1 MLGPTSR
8 LAVALASLAT
18 TFAAARAVEAAET
31 DAALVSI
38 LVLKENGAG
47 SASTAQSYVDALMGH
62 VARVNGW
69 KGAKGKYE
77 TKRAAAKAF
86 VESAKP
92 HYGILSLG
100 AFLGLRASLK
110 LDVVGQAEIEG
121 GGGMQYYVV
130 SKTQT
135 DLAGCK
141 GKTLATNHGGD
152 EKFIEKVVAAGAF
165 KLADFTIDA
174 SPRPVAVLKK
184 VLKGEA
190 ECALIDDAQMAE
202 LTHLDGGASL
212 KPVWMSAVMPPMVVV
227 SFPSAPADEAKTFES
242 KLGEVCIGDGASA
255 CDAAGIKSLRGGD
268 GEPYKAVIK
277 AYGS

>member
-8 LAVALASLAT
+8 LAAVVASLAV
-18 TFAAARAVEAAET
+18 FAPSPAALAAEA
-31 DAALVSI
+31 DEVSI
-38 LVLKENGAG
+38 LVLKENGVG
-47 SASTAQSYVDALMGH
+47 SASTAQGYVDALMGV
-62 VARVNGW
+62 VAKANGW
-69 KGAKGKYE
+69 AGAKGKYE
-77 TKRAAAKAF
+77 TKRAAAKGF
-86 VESAKP
+86 IESSKP

-100 AFLGLRASLK
+100 AFLDLRSAHK
-110 LDVVGQAEIEG
+110 LAVVGQAEIEG

-141 GKTLATNHGGD
+141 GKKLATNHASD
-152 EKFIEKVVAAGAF
+152 AKFVEKVVAAGAF
-165 KLADFTIDA
+165 VLGDFTVES

-202 LTHLDGGASL
+202 LSRLEGGAAV
-212 KPVWMSAVMPPMVVV
+212 KPVWMSALMPPMVVV
-227 SFPSAPADEAKTFES
+227 SFPSAPADEAATFKS
-242 KLGEVCIGDGASA
+242 KLADVCTGEGKSA
-255 CDAAGIKSLRGGD
+255 CDAAGIKALRGGD

-277 AYGS
+277 AYGG